1 MVLFTTKMK
10 MTGEMVRDSF
20 MLSFIFLSKVREG
33 QVDKER
39 RMIAMEVNLGK
50 DMDINTKDLIY
61 EYMNLTE
68 QWREALELMEKFN
81 SNYSGVVIVED
92 NYKALKYELLKAD
105 TLDKVED
112 YYNKYTINR
121 CLFVSKE
128 TINGLIKDI
137 LDGKVGNLYK
147 DGRNSKEPIIIYKR

>member
-1 MVLFTTKMK
+1 
-10 MTGEMVRDSF
+10 
-20 MLSFIFLSKVREG
+20 
-33 QVDKER
+33 
-39 RMIAMEVNLGK
+39 MEVNLGK

-81 SNYSGVVIVED
+81 SNYSGIVIVED

-147 DGRNSKEPIIIYKR
+147 DGRNSKKPITIYNI

>member
-1 MVLFTTKMK
+1 
-10 MTGEMVRDSF
+10 

>member
-1 MVLFTTKMK
+1 M
-10 MTGEMVRDSF
+10 RDSF

-39 RMIAMEVNLGK
+39 RMIAMEVNNVEYENNLGK

-61 EYMNLTE
+61 EYMDLTE

-81 SNYSGVVIVED
+81 SNYSGIVIVKEND
-92 NYKALKYELLKAD
+92 VLKYKLLKAD
-105 TLDKVED
+105 SLDKVED

-128 TINGLIKDI
+128 TINGPIKDI

-147 DGRNSKEPIIIYKR
+147 DGRNSKKPITIYKR

>member
-1 MVLFTTKMK
+1 MK
-10 MTGEMVRDSF
+10 KTGEMVRDSF

-61 EYMNLTE
+61 EYMDLTE

-81 SNYSGVVIVED
+81 SNYSGIVIVKEND
-92 NYKALKYELLKAD
+92 VLKYKLLKAD
-105 TLDKVED
+105 SLDKVED

-128 TINGLIKDI
+128 TINGPIKDI

-147 DGRNSKEPIIIYKR
+147 DGRNSKKPITIYKR

>member
-1 MVLFTTKMK
+1 
-10 MTGEMVRDSF
+10 

-147 DGRNSKEPIIIYKR
+147 DGRNSKKPITIYKR